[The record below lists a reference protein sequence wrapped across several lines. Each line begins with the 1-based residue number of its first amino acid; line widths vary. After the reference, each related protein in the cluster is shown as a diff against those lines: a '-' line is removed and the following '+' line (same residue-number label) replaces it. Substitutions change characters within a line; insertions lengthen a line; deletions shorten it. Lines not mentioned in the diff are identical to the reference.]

1 MSRLSQD
8 ERWSGDRLVDLIRVD
23 DGVPVDDPSC
33 WHGYESWGHPPDLGH
48 QAEWEIRQ
56 LPSLYRRCGVT
67 EFGAKRAFE
76 VCRSNREALLA
87 AIRGSGSPPVCGS
100 DPVGLVWE
108 RAYRRRYGPDR
119 EGR

>member
-48 QAEWEIRQ
+48 HD
-56 LPSLYRRCGVT
+56 
-67 EFGAKRAFE
+67 EFGAKPAFE

-100 DPVGLVWE
+100 DPVGLV
-108 RAYRRRYGPDR
+108 
-119 EGR
+119 